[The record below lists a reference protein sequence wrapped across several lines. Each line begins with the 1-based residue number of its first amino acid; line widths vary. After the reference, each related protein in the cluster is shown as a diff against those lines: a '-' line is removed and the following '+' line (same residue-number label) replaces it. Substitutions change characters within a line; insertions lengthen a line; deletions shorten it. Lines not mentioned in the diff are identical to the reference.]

1 VVDFPSQSSE
11 SLPIMS
17 SSKGFR
23 GQHPLNLHP
32 RSVSWMLVWAIAAGA
47 PVAAQDQPPLTLE
60 DCIRLAIESPSP
72 VRLAGDDA
80 EIAARSLNAARAGL
94 YPQAQASGGFVY
106 NSPIQEGSDVQ
117 SFVSLD
123 GVRVY
128 DALVT
133 AVQEIDT
140 SGRLRATVAR
150 ARADGDAA
158 AARLTLARRDL
169 KRAVAGAYYR
179 LLFSR
184 RLTRVAREALDEAR
198 SFESR
203 TRLMF
208 DRGEAARADVVKA
221 SSESAFLDQA
231 LQAAELE
238 ARLMN
243 QELASFWTTNVD
255 EPLNVHDVLDD
266 PLPAPPE
273 REQASEAPYLRRAEI
288 DLLAAERRG
297 FLEDSRGTRSEL
309 YPQASF
315 VFQFGINSQQFDFA
329 DHGYAAFVNVSVPL
343 FDWHRIRDTA
353 QTFELRAHQVETD
366 RAITER
372 QFSLEYHSALVRAE
386 MIHAQIDSTR
396 SQVDL
401 SRENLRLSR
410 IRYEGGEGLA
420 LDVVAAQNQLTLASS
435 NYYSTVTRY
444 FTSLVDLEVASG
456 R

>member
-1 VVDFPSQSSE
+1 MPS
-11 SLPIMS
+11 L
-17 SSKGFR
+17 KAFR
-23 GQHPLNLHP
+23 EPHPLNLHP
-32 RSVSWMLVWAIAAGA
+32 RSVSWVLVWAIAAAA
-47 PVAAQDQPPLTLE
+47 PVAAQDTTSLTLE
-60 DCIRLAIESPSP
+60 DCVRLATESPSP
-72 VRLAGDDA
+72 VQLASDDA

-128 DALVT
+128 NALVT

-158 AARLTLARRDL
+158 AARLMLARRDL

-208 DRGEAARADVVKA
+208 DRGEAARGDVVKA

-231 LQAAELE
+231 IQAAQLE
-238 ARLMN
+238 ARLAN
-243 QELASFWTTNVD
+243 QELASFWTANVD
-255 EPLNVHDVLDD
+255 EPLNVRDVLDD

-273 REQASEAPYLRRAEI
+273 GEQASGSEAPYLRRAEI
-288 DLLAAERRG
+288 GLLDAERRG
-297 FLEDSRGTRSEL
+297 FLADSHGTRSEL
-309 YPQASF
+309 YPQTSF

-329 DHGYAAFVNVSVPL
+329 DHGYAAFVSVSVPI

-366 RAITER
+366 RAIAER

-420 LDVVAAQNQLTLASS
+420 LDVLAAQNQLTLASS

-444 FTSLVDLEVASG
+444 WTSLVDLEVASG